1 MKHINFSAPFRLI
14 NPSVKRLCDK
24 PPHERIL
31 FTKTITWPKESKPRR
46 DSPSKRRFQK

>member
-14 NPSVKRLCDK
+14 NPPVKT
-24 PPHERIL
+24 PSHERIL